1 MRGIVVGPGL
11 AHLSPG
17 GHRALPARGSIPG
30 MFPSRYSRGLKPGP
44 RPTKSRALVAAL
56 AGIAVVQLALTGPGA
71 APARATATPPGA
83 RAFGIARLKYG
94 GGGDWYGDQTSLRNL
109 IAGVRERTN
118 IPVAGDDAATVE
130 PGSAALYQFPFVF
143 AAGHGNIK
151 FTDAEASNLRR
162 WLVSGGFLWVDD
174 DFGISPSFRREMKKL
189 FPDAELVEL
198 PFDHPVFHQVYEFPG
213 GLPKIHEH
221 DGGPARAYGIVR
233 DGRLCVFFSFDCDLG
248 DGLEDEE
255 VHHDPPEKR
264 EAALKMSI
272 NIVQYALTH

>member
-1 MRGIVVGPGL
+1 MKPRHGAPSLVRIP
-11 AHLSPG
+11 
-17 GHRALPARGSIPG
+17 RQRARGREWAG
-30 MFPSRYSRGLKPGP
+30 
-44 RPTKSRALVAAL
+44 RARIATALRQVGSVATLAVLL
-56 AGIAVVQLALTGPGA
+56 AGWAVSPAGA
-71 APARATATPPGA
+71 AATPPGA

-109 IAGVRERTN
+109 LAGLRERTS
-118 IPVAGDDAATVE
+118 VTLAGDDAAVVE
-130 PGSAALYQFPFVF
+130 PVSAALFQYPFVF

-151 FTDAEASNLRR
+151 FSDAEAANLRR

-174 DFGISPSFRREMKKL
+174 DYGLAPSFRREMKKV

-198 PFDHPVFHQVYEFPG
+198 PFDHAVFREPYAFPA

-233 DGRLCVFFSFDCDLG
+233 DGRLCVFFSFDSDLG

-264 EAALKMSI
+264 EVALRMAM
-272 NIVQYALTH
+272 NIAHYALTH